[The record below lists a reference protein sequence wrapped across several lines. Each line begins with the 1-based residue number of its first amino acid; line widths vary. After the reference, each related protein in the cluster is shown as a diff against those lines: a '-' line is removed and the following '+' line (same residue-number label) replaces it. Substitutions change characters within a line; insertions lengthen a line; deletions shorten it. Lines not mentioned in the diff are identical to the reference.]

1 MSIDLQ
7 QTFADDLLSAYEG
20 LERLFVRKL
29 YQFYK
34 AIEFR
39 ILWSLNI
46 PLASF
51 QRVASDSALGTKT
64 LVGVVELTKRLN
76 QVQDIKDR
84 AVDCFSTNIY
94 KTDFQKWSFSSTTH
108 RKVSIAFLFKFV
120 SLPFVFS
127 LSNICLKCMLVY
139 DVEKHLRN

>member
-1 MSIDLQ
+1 MSIELQ

-29 YQFYK
+29 YQFHK

-39 ILWSLNI
+39 TLWSLNI
-46 PLASF
+46 PIASF
-51 QRVASDSALGTKT
+51 QRVASEGALGAKT

-84 AVDCFSTNIY
+84 AADCFSTNIY
-94 KTDFQKWSFSSTTH
+94 KSDFQKWSFCSATH
-108 RKVSIAFLFKFV
+108 KKVSIAFLFKFV
-120 SLPFVFS
+120 FLPFVFRFP
-127 LSNICLKCMLVY
+127 IFV
-139 DVEKHLRN
+139 